1 MGKGKFYTVVLD
13 QPLELTDP
21 TTGELRT
28 ATRLVVPVDER
39 KDKDFCKVYYN
50 AVSKIAELPRS
61 AQKVFDYLLENMDFE
76 NKVYVLNQRKLAEK
90 LELAYKT
97 VRNAFSLLQ
106 KRNFIKKLENGLYMV
121 NPAIACKNRRGKD
134 LLIQFVDSEE
144 FEQYVKEVGNA
155 VKG

>member
-1 MGKGKFYTVVLD
+1 MGKFYTIVLD

-61 AQKVFDYLLENMDFE
+61 AQKVFDYLLEHMDFE
-76 NKVYVLNQRKLAEK
+76 NRVYIPNQRELSDRIGLKLQ
-90 LELAYKT
+90 T

-106 KRNFIKKLENGLYMV
+106 KRNFVKKLGNGLYMV
-121 NPAIACKNRRGKD
+121 NPSIACKNKRGKD

-144 FEQYVKEVGNA
+144 FEQYVREVGNA